1 MGIDFTVEN
10 LSKSQPNAAPF
21 LPTSHHPHSYDFAI
35 PIRGANSR
43 TGTLACHW
51 PATGSRCGRPPGKR
65 LNPLAGGAA
74 ALLLNP
80 KSLKPLPSLLFL
92 APAGPF
98 VFWGIRENSEIRIE
112 QRAGKMVLG
121 ILGALLGV
129 LLRRGGTWSGSR
141 RNLFGGPG
149 AAAISCRA
157 SPGP

>member
-1 MGIDFTVEN
+1 
-10 LSKSQPNAAPF
+10 
-21 LPTSHHPHSYDFAI
+21 
-35 PIRGANSR
+35 
-43 TGTLACHW
+43 
-51 PATGSRCGRPPGKR
+51 
-65 LNPLAGGAA
+65 
-74 ALLLNP
+74 LLLNP

-157 SPGP
+157 SPGPSTHARTHHPGRDRKKQTHKMIDFPVRDPPTTTNRALGVSDCPRDQGGQVGALSSAAASYVRKKGAYAHVRI